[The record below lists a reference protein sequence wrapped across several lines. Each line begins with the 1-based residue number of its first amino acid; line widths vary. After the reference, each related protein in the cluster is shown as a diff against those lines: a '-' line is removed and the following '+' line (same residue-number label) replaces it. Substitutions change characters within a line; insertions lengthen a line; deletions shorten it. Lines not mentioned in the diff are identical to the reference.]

1 MSKQHKIR
9 LATQADAIA
18 VNSISRETGLSN
30 GEASS
35 EADGGADNTEL
46 EPMDHQHTWIVLE
59 DNSNTIVGAAYFGP
73 ESHSDRV
80 WNLYFLAVSKHAQ
93 GAGIGSALV
102 AWVEANLRTRGEDVA
117 KLLLIETSSVE
128 SFAATRAFYA
138 KQGYVEEAR
147 VREYYGPNDDKVIFW
162 KLLQSSG

>member
-1 MSKQHKIR
+1 MTKQHNIR

-18 VNSISRETGLSN
+18 VNNISREAGLSD
-30 GEASS
+30 GEEDHSK
-35 EADGGADNTEL
+35 L
-46 EPMDHQHTWIVLE
+46 EPMDDQHTWIVLE
-59 DNSNTIVGAAYFGP
+59 DDTGKIAGAAYFGP

-80 WNLYFLAVSKHAQ
+80 WNLYFLAVSQNVQ

-117 KLLLIETSSVE
+117 KLLLIETSSLE
-128 SFAATRAFYA
+128 SFEPTRAFYR

-147 VREYYGPNDDKVIFW
+147 VREYYGSGDDKIIFW
-162 KLLQSSG
+162 KSLA